1 MAPAQATRDAPAAP
15 GLILRPPQ
23 EALDRAAAAA
33 RRARKM
39 AQLRL
44 NFIAR
49 DDSTRPRPPLALML
63 RGGRGGQVRLKL
75 YLSYLWLQTDGR
87 HAVPLAYPSQV
98 WAQLLG
104 LDHPTTTGARRI
116 NEAQRW
122 LEKHQFI
129 TVRARPGHAN
139 EITVLEE
146 SGNGAIYTPPGHAA
160 NRLRYTDQV
169 IDHLYAQI
177 PRELWTQGY
186 LPMLS
191 GPGLAFFLILLDQH
205 AFKAPGMP
213 GLVPLWFSPKVLEER
228 YALSDDTRT
237 KGMNDL
243 RSLGLVTVS
252 RQPINPG
259 DFDLERIRNA
269 YTLHLDALESPA
281 RRRIQPDQSTDLLT
295 DTDRQLSAEE
305 VFGALRK

>member
-1 MAPAQATRDAPAAP
+1 MAPAQATRDAPAGS
-15 GLILRPPQ
+15 GLAMRPSR
-23 EALDRAAAAA
+23 EAMDRAAAAA

-49 DDSTRPRPPLALML
+49 DDPARPRPPLALML

-75 YLSYLWLQTDGR
+75 YLSYLWLQTDGS

-98 WAQLLG
+98 WAQLLD
-104 LDHPTTTGARRI
+104 LDHPDPAGARRI

-139 EITVLEE
+139 EVTVLEE
-146 SGNGAIYTPPGHAA
+146 SGNGAAYAPPGHAA
-160 NRLRYTDQV
+160 NRLRHTDQV
-169 IDHLYAQI
+169 TDHLYAQI

-186 LPMLS
+186 LSMLS
-191 GPGLAFFLILLDQH
+191 ASGLAFFLILLDQLAH
-205 AFKAPGMP
+205 KAPGLP
-213 GLVPLWFSPKVLEER
+213 SLLPLWFSPKILEER

-281 RRRIQPDQSTDLLT
+281 CRRVQPDKSTNL
-295 DTDRQLSAEE
+295 
-305 VFGALRK
+305 